1 MLPEL
6 MTLAK
11 PARAI
16 IPLTPPVMLAA
27 ALLVTVALVP
37 A

>member
-1 MLPEL
+1 MLPAL
-6 MTLAK
+6 VTLAK
-11 PARAI
+11 PAAAI
-16 IPLTPPVMLAA
+16 PIWKPVMLAA